1 MKLEFCLQIFEKSS
15 NIKFHE
21 IYSVGAELLH
31 VDGRTNMTKL
41 IVAFRNFAILFREPP
56 FSIKDSGRT
65 VVKALCYKSE
75 GCWFDPSWCHWIFQ

>member
-31 VDGRTNMTKL
+31 VDGQTDKHDETNS
-41 IVAFRNFAILFREPP
+41 R
-56 FSIKDSGRT
+56 FSQFCHFI
-65 VVKALCYKSE
+65 
-75 GCWFDPSWCHWIFQ
+75 SWTSF